1 MAKLKDY
8 NGHYCESE
16 YENAFLGFLEK
27 AGWTYTCLLYTSDAI
42 LGVVSDRYRIVQ
54 NEEAFQFT
62 DDLLRCV

>member
-27 AGWTYTCLLYTSDAI
+27 PDGRIRQAMPSPVRPDMKCCWKRTSK
-42 LGVVSDRYRIVQ
+42 
-54 NEEAFQFT
+54 NF
-62 DDLLRCV
+62 

>member
-27 AGWTYTCLLYTSDAI
+27 AGWTYTAGNAIPRASRHECCWKRTSK
-42 LGVVSDRYRIVQ
+42 
-54 NEEAFQFT
+54 NF
-62 DDLLRCV
+62 

>member
-27 AGWTYTCLLYTSDAI
+27 AGWTYTAGNALHRAS
-42 LGVVSDRYRIVQ
+42 
-54 NEEAFQFT
+54 
-62 DDLLRCV
+62 